1 MIKMRKLIIENI
13 FSLIFFLIWCLIMV
27 YNPSIV
33 GKVFSTIGFIF
44 LLWCFE
50 VQWVWYIYE
59 WFTDRYDKRIEALK
73 EYAKKQNY
81 AMEHPNKKTDFIAN
95 KKFDRIIQADA
106 KRTKREIDKRKLEL
120 EKYKQSDE
128 YKLKELRAENEELKK
143 EIERLKKII
152 DSTS

>member
-1 MIKMRKLIIENI
+1 MYIDISILSYAFTIIGAICSI
-13 FSLIFFLIWCLIMV
+13 FGFL
-27 YNPSIV
+27 
-33 GKVFSTIGFIF
+33 FI
-44 LLWCFE
+44 LWCFE
-50 VQWVWYIYE
+50 VKWVWYIYE
-59 WFTDRYDKRIEALK
+59 WFTDRYDKKIEALK